1 MGRQGQAV
9 VAAVADGSLDD
20 AGGPALE
27 EAADDGPVHRN
38 EVLLVGRVSG
48 EPVERVMPSGDIV
61 LGFRLAVRRDPA
73 SRSSA
78 GGRVVADGLECAAW
92 RAGLRRTIATWK
104 VGDVVQVSGALHRRV
119 RREDGQTT
127 SRYEIEVSAARR
139 VRRANR

>member
-9 VAAVADGSLDD
+9 AATVEEG
-20 AGGPALE
+20 ALE
-27 EAADDGPVHRN
+27 DAALPGVEEADDGPAHRN

-48 EPVERVMPSGDIV
+48 EPVERAMPSGDVV

-78 GGRVVADGLECAAW
+78 GRVVADGLECAAW
-92 RAGLRRTIATWK
+92 RAGLRRNIATWK

-139 VRRANR
+139 LRRVTR